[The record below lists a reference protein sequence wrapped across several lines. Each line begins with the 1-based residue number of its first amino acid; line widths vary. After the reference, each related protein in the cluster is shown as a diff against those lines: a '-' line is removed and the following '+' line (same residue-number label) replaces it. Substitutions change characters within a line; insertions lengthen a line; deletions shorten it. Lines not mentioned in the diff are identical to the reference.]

1 MYLRSIY
8 HVKAKKKEK
17 KRKENVPEKNQTDKE
32 DFIII

>member
-8 HVKAKKKEK
+8 HVKAKKK